1 MGRPPRLAPTATLPR
16 QPIDTI
22 ARRKVYWNMYPL
34 PKSCA
39 TPTVATRYRTH
50 NLKVVDRED
59 FAVRYLPGDARLPT
73 GFLVTTKI
81 ARRPAYWSDAQQDHD
96 LGERARQRAVY
107 VAEFSPLQGS
117 GQTPVRS
124 W

>member
-1 MGRPPRLAPTATLPR
+1 
-16 QPIDTI
+16 
-22 ARRKVYWNMYPL
+22 MYPL
-34 PKSCA
+34 PKSCT
-39 TPTVATRYRTH
+39 TPTMATRYRTH
-50 NLKVVDRED
+50 NLKRST
-59 FAVRYLPGDARLPT
+59 VRFFRHYLPEDARLPT

-81 ARRPAYWSDAQQDHD
+81 AVLAASHVSTQPHDD

-107 VAEFSPLQGS
+107 VAEFLPLQVS